1 MSSSYLLQGKLES
14 EARLTVTRTSPE
26 DVKQRQI
33 IVKLDG
39 EWIGDLLYG
48 KTLSLAVQPG
58 RHTLRVDNTW
68 NKKTIE
74 FDVAPEEQVKFHA
87 VNRAGGCTWF
97 LVASLGAGPMY
108 VSIDREAEAP
118 HE

>member
-1 MSSSYLLQGKLES
+1 MES
-14 EARLTVTRTSPE
+14 EAARLTLERTSPD

-39 EWIGDLLYG
+39 DWIGDLMYG
-48 KTLSLAVQPG
+48 KSLTRKIEPG
-58 RHTLRVDNTW
+58 RHTLKVDNTW
-68 NKKTIE
+68 NRKTIE
-74 FDVAPEEQVKFHA
+74 FDAAPGEPVKFRV

-108 VSIDREAEAP
+108 VSIEPETPATATEGS
-118 HE
+118 